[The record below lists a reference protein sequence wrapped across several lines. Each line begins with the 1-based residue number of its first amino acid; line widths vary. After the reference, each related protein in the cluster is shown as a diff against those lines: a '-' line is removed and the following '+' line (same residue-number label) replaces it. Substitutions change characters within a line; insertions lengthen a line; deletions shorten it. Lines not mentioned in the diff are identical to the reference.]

1 MGEEPWHEFELLSD
15 ADGLF
20 DFETVLFGKTA
31 EALFCPECLV
41 VDIQNAIAA
50 FTLVHAHVTEI
61 AEHENLENRFEAQ
74 KIRERNED
82 VPFGV

>member
-1 MGEEPWHEFELLSD
+1 MGKELRHELELLSD

-20 DFETVLFGKTA
+20 DFETVFFGETA
-31 EALFCPECLV
+31 ETLLGPERLV
-41 VDIQNAIAA
+41 VDVQNSVAA
-50 FTLVHAHVTEI
+50 LALVHAHVTEI
-61 AEHENLENRFEAQ
+61 AEHKNLENRFETQ